1 MQHTINLDLLV
12 SLSESGFSLDELIF
26 KLDQTF
32 KEKGFGGIVSLIL
45 HLVDEALCIRL
56 MKKDARLL
64 EEVFKPC
71 CEGFYWEMKER
82 EERAVRTRICLLEFK
97 WRRLRCTKCGKTFV
111 PLREWLGW
119 EKWQRKTTEL
129 EKTVVEVVSEQ
140 SYRRASEHLEDIGG
154 IPVPRSTAHRWVA
167 ESECDQIE
175 KPVEKLQTMFVD
187 GTGYK
192 RRPDA
197 KAVVNN
203 RGEVRV
209 AVGITKEGRA
219 VPLGSWSGLSWE
231 EIGLDLGK
239 FQEGEKPLAEFLVSD
254 QEGGLAEGL
263 SGLYNRVQGC
273 HWHAVRDLGAKLQS
287 DEAFAGQRL
296 WAKRKLAGILALEI
310 PAGEVQAVGE
320 AEKAEWKTRIG
331 RSEEQLDD
339 LAKELARRNWY
350 HAAAYLRKVKERLF
364 KYLEFW
370 LETGLIVPRTNSFIE
385 RLMRELGR
393 RIKKIGFGWS
403 QEGAA
408 KMCRILIRRISDP
421 EEWERWWEQKLG
433 IAGNVIFTLRELKV
447 VAPKAV
453 SVIP

>member
-1 MQHTINLDLLV
+1 M
-12 SLSESGFSLDELIF
+12 SLSESGFSLDELIC

-32 KEKGFGGIVSLIL
+32 REKGFGGIASLIL

-64 EEVFKPC
+64 GDVFKPC
-71 CEGFYWEMKER
+71 CEDFHWEMKER

-97 WRRLRCTKCGKTFV
+97 WRRLRCRSCGRTWV

-119 EKWQRKTTEL
+119 DKWQRKTTEL

-140 SYRRASEHLEDIGG
+140 SYRRASAHLEDIGG

-175 KPVEKLQTMFVD
+175 KPVEVLQTMFVD

-197 KAVVNN
+197 EAGLTN

-219 VPLGSWSGLSWE
+219 VPLGSWSGRTWE
-231 EIGLDLGK
+231 EIGLDLAK
-239 FQEGEKPLAEFLVSD
+239 FQEGDDPLAEFLVSD
-254 QEGGLAEGL
+254 QEGGLVEGL
-263 SGLYNRVQGC
+263 VGLYNRVQGC
-273 HWHAVRDLGAKLQS
+273 HWHAVRDVGAKLWS
-287 DEAFAGQRL
+287 DQASGSQRVRV
-296 WAKRKLAGILALEI
+296 KTKLAGILAFEI
-310 PAGEVQAVGE
+310 PAGEVQPVDE
-320 AEKAEWKTRIG
+320 REKAEWQDRIKKA
-331 RSEEQLDD
+331 ENELDD
-339 LAKELARRNWY
+339 LARELGRRNW
-350 HAAAYLRKVKERLF
+350 HQTAEYLRRLKERMF

-403 QEGAA
+403 EEGAA
-408 KMCRILIRRISDP
+408 KMCRILIRKISDP